1 MKHNKLSPN
10 INKCTPAYYQPITI
24 HRRLSESIQWWLLYI
39 SLKFIAHS
47 KMHLKKATSK
57 PYRVWESVWGAVI
70 TRQTIKN
77 NKRNEECRT
86 TICRVEVKGGVNQT
100 RGQTT
105 VKGKIWQQV
114 EWNLYVCFFYLVP
127 VSTSFCSRLSRVGG
141 SRAHRPTS
149 DSGLGFQ
156 VLWHPARNQHTPIWV
171 VSSWNQEIIGWISP
185 TERTARGDSSKP
197 CLCGSS
203 AFVLSC
209 LSDVSRC
216 VKFIIQ

>member
-10 INKCTPAYYQPITI
+10 INKCTPANYQPITI

-57 PYRVWESVWGAVI
+57 PYRVWERVWGAVI

-141 SRAHRPTS
+141 SRAHLRLWTGFPGTVTSCKKPTHS
-149 DSGLGFQ
+149 
-156 VLWHPARNQHTPIWV
+156 N
-171 VSSWNQEIIGWISP
+171 
-185 TERTARGDSSKP
+185 
-197 CLCGSS
+197 
-203 AFVLSC
+203 LSC
-209 LSDVSRC
+209 
-216 VKFIIQ
+216 IIMKSGNYWMNFTDWENSKRRLF

>member
-1 MKHNKLSPN
+1 
-10 INKCTPAYYQPITI
+10 
-24 HRRLSESIQWWLLYI
+24 
-39 SLKFIAHS
+39 
-47 KMHLKKATSK
+47 MHLKKATSK

-77 NKRNEECRT
+77 NKRKEECRT

-141 SRAHRPTS
+141 SRTHGPPQTL
-149 DSGLGFQ
+149 D
-156 VLWHPARNQHTPIWV
+156 W
-171 VSSWNQEIIGWISP
+171 
-185 TERTARGDSSKP
+185 
-197 CLCGSS
+197 
-203 AFVLSC
+203 
-209 LSDVSRC
+209 VSRYCDILQETDTLQLELYHHEIRKLLDEFHRLREQQEETLLSRVC
-216 VKFIIQ
+216 VVALPLCCHVCQMCLVVWNS